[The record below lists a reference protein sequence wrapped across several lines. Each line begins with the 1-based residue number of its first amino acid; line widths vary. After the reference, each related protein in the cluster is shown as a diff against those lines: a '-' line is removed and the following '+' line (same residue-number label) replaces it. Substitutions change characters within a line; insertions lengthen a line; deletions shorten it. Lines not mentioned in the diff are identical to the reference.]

1 MSKKKVK
8 HRKRLIGRMRKH
20 LLIMLII
27 ATAMMVAVVAKLIYI
42 RVAKGDSYEDVV
54 LTQRTYTD
62 KVVPYK
68 RGDILDTNGLV
79 LATSKKIYTLV
90 LEPKNILVKDA
101 TKEATKAALL
111 EFFDFTEEELS
122 TYLAK
127 TESYY
132 EVARKNLEYDD
143 VQAFKDYA
151 SNYNST
157 HTDSKVQGVSFE
169 ESYERVYPN
178 EDLACHVIG
187 YMVGKITG
195 GNGLEGKYDSMLSGQ
210 DGREYTYLNS
220 DYYEQS
226 IIEPATDG
234 CSVITTIDSEIQK
247 IVQEKC
253 EEFDETMN
261 ASNISVLVMD
271 PSDCS
276 VLAMYNS
283 HQFDCSDAY
292 DLDACKYQFD
302 TEAGYELTDAE
313 WEAKKDELTDEE
325 IEAALENVWYNYSI
339 TQTLEPGSTYKT
351 FTISGALEDGVVT
364 ENDSFYCDG
373 YQDVADYT
381 IKCHNVYGHG
391 MLTLSQALAYSCND
405 ALMQIAALEGRTV
418 FAKYQRLFGF
428 GQMTGI
434 DLNGEPSEE
443 SLSTQIYDEE
453 GLNAVELATSSFGQG
468 VYVTMMQ
475 LCTAF
480 CSAINGGYYYK
491 PYIVKQIVDADG
503 NVVQNHSNTLV
514 RRAISEETSE
524 TMRELLHGVV
534 TDGTARKAIVD
545 GYEIG
550 GKTGTAEKWPRDQGN
565 YILSFIGFA
574 PVDNP
579 EVVIYCVVDEPHVDD
594 PANTGAG
601 TLLFNAIAEDLL
613 PYMNIYRTG
622 DDAETEDSGVGEEV
636 ATPVYEGDV
645 PGDELQG
652 LDSTTEADTEESD
665 DAESS
670 TEESEDS
677 TTEE

>member
-1 MSKKKVK
+1 
-8 HRKRLIGRMRKH
+8 
-20 LLIMLII
+20 
-27 ATAMMVAVVAKLIYI
+27 
-42 RVAKGDSYEDVV
+42 
-54 LTQRTYTD
+54 
-62 KVVPYK
+62 
-68 RGDILDTNGLV
+68 
-79 LATSKKIYTLV
+79 
-90 LEPKNILVKDA
+90 
-101 TKEATKAALL
+101 
-111 EFFDFTEEELS
+111 
-122 TYLAK
+122 
-127 TESYY
+127 
-132 EVARKNLEYDD
+132 
-143 VQAFKDYA
+143 
-151 SNYNST
+151 
-157 HTDSKVQGVSFE
+157 
-169 ESYERVYPN
+169 
-178 EDLACHVIG
+178 
-187 YMVGKITG
+187 
-195 GNGLEGKYDSMLSGQ
+195 
-210 DGREYTYLNS
+210 
-220 DYYEQS
+220 
-226 IIEPATDG
+226 
-234 CSVITTIDSEIQK
+234 
-247 IVQEKC
+247 
-253 EEFDETMN
+253 
-261 ASNISVLVMD
+261 
-271 PSDCS
+271 
-276 VLAMYNS
+276 
-283 HQFDCSDAY
+283 
-292 DLDACKYQFD
+292 
-302 TEAGYELTDAE
+302 
-313 WEAKKDELTDEE
+313 
-325 IEAALENVWYNYSI
+325 
-339 TQTLEPGSTYKT
+339 
-351 FTISGALEDGVVT
+351 
-364 ENDSFYCDG
+364 
-373 YQDVADYT
+373 
-381 IKCHNVYGHG
+381 

>member
-220 DYYEQS
+220 DYVTVHRPCQS
-226 IIEPATDG
+226 T
-234 CSVITTIDSEIQK
+234 
-247 IVQEKC
+247 
-253 EEFDETMN
+253 
-261 ASNISVLVMD
+261 
-271 PSDCS
+271 
-276 VLAMYNS
+276 
-283 HQFDCSDAY
+283 
-292 DLDACKYQFD
+292 
-302 TEAGYELTDAE
+302 
-313 WEAKKDELTDEE
+313 
-325 IEAALENVWYNYSI
+325 
-339 TQTLEPGSTYKT
+339 
-351 FTISGALEDGVVT
+351 
-364 ENDSFYCDG
+364 
-373 YQDVADYT
+373 
-381 IKCHNVYGHG
+381 
-391 MLTLSQALAYSCND
+391 
-405 ALMQIAALEGRTV
+405 
-418 FAKYQRLFGF
+418 
-428 GQMTGI
+428 
-434 DLNGEPSEE
+434 
-443 SLSTQIYDEE
+443 
-453 GLNAVELATSSFGQG
+453 
-468 VYVTMMQ
+468 
-475 LCTAF
+475 
-480 CSAINGGYYYK
+480 
-491 PYIVKQIVDADG
+491 
-503 NVVQNHSNTLV
+503 
-514 RRAISEETSE
+514 
-524 TMRELLHGVV
+524 
-534 TDGTARKAIVD
+534 
-545 GYEIG
+545 
-550 GKTGTAEKWPRDQGN
+550 
-565 YILSFIGFA
+565 
-574 PVDNP
+574 
-579 EVVIYCVVDEPHVDD
+579 
-594 PANTGAG
+594 
-601 TLLFNAIAEDLL
+601 
-613 PYMNIYRTG
+613 
-622 DDAETEDSGVGEEV
+622 
-636 ATPVYEGDV
+636 
-645 PGDELQG
+645 
-652 LDSTTEADTEESD
+652 
-665 DAESS
+665 
-670 TEESEDS
+670 
-677 TTEE
+677 